1 MMSENNIRILLVD
14 DHQVL
19 RDGLKALINSE
30 EDLQVIAEAE
40 NGQAAIELF
49 QELHP
54 DIIIMDLG
62 MPGIS
67 GMAAIKEI
75 RKLDAEVRIVVL
87 SMHNDR
93 EVVLQAIKAGSD
105 GYVPKSTAH
114 TNLLE
119 AIRVVHSG
127 QRYLHPSAASA
138 LIDEFTEK
146 EEQSLLLEN
155 LSDRERE
162 VLRHSA
168 MGFNSREIGE
178 TLALSP
184 KTVDT
189 YRQRAMLK
197 LGLEHRSDVVKF
209 ALKAG
214 LLENI

>member
-1 MMSENNIRILLVD
+1 MSENSIRIILVD

-30 EDLQVIAEAE
+30 VDLQVIAEAE
-40 NGQAAIELF
+40 NGQTAIDLF

-62 MPGIS
+62 MPGMS
-67 GMAAIKEI
+67 GMAAIKKI
-75 RKLDAEVRIVVL
+75 RKLDADVRIVVL

-93 EVVLQAIKAGSD
+93 EVVLRAIKAGSD

-138 LIDEFTEK
+138 LIDEFNEK

-214 LLENI
+214 LLEDI